1 MKNMMNYKGY
11 YGSVQY
17 NDEDRLFHGKLEFI
31 RSLVSYEGTDT
42 EGLRKAFEEAV
53 EDYLD
58 LCEEEG
64 IEAEQSF
71 VGSFNVRAGSDLHR
85 RAVLFAREKGIN
97 LDRVVTEALEK
108 YLSEDEKLSRTI
120 FQA

>member
-1 MKNMMNYKGY
+1 MNNMMNYKGY

-42 EGLRKAFEEAV
+42 EGLRKAFEDAV

-64 IEAEQSF
+64 IEAEQPF
-71 VGSFNVRAGSDLHR
+71 AGSFNVRAGSDLHR

-97 LDRVVTEALEK
+97 PDRVVTEALEK
-108 YLSEDEKLSRTI
+108 YLSEENKLLSV
-120 FQA
+120 

>member
-1 MKNMMNYKGY
+1 MKNMMNHKGY

-31 RSLVSYEGTDT
+31 RSLVSYEGTNT

-64 IEAEQSF
+64 IKAEQPF
-71 VGSFNVRAGSDLHR
+71 AGSFNVTAGSDLHR
-85 RAVLFAREKGIN
+85 RTALFAREKGIN
-97 LDRVVTEALEK
+97 LDIVVTEALEK
-108 YLSEDEKLSRTI
+108 YLSEKNKFLS
-120 FQA
+120 A

>member
-17 NDEDRLFHGKLEFI
+17 SDEDRLFHGKLEFI
-31 RSLVSYEGTDT
+31 HSLISYEGTDA
-42 EGLRKAFEEAV
+42 EGLRRAFEEAV

-64 IEAEQSF
+64 IEAEQPF
-71 VGSFNVRAGSDLHR
+71 AGTFNVRAGSDLYR

-108 YLSEDEKLSRTI
+108 YLSEKSKLLSV
-120 FQA
+120 